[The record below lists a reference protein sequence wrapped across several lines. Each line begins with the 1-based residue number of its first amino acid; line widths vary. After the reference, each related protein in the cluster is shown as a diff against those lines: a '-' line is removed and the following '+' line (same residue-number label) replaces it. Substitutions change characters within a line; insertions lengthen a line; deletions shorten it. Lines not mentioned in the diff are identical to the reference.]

1 VKLNVVV
8 DMYKYFVLR
17 VLILSMFLRYRYGG
31 LGSMENLEAISRGMN
46 IDAII
51 DGCWYSYEQWYYV
64 NPVVNV
70 VLIIVG
76 TYAAICYA
84 LTS

>member
-1 VKLNVVV
+1 
-8 DMYKYFVLR
+8 
-17 VLILSMFLRYRYGG
+17 
-31 LGSMENLEAISRGMN
+31 MENLEAISRGMN